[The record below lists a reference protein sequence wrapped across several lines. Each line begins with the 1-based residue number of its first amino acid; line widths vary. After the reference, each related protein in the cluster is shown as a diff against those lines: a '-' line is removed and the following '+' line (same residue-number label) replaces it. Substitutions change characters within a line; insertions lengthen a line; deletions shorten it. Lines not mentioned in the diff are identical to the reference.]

1 MGLFFS
7 SHPGDKELSMKPVI
21 PPSMVFAVLVL
32 VGPCIA
38 LAQTSGPSAFTKKKF
53 DSDSVPALQ
62 SGNAT
67 ATYPSAASSPGS
79 HVTWPSCSKQTA
91 LIAELEKTVAL
102 QVERIKELETAVKVA
117 GKAGAK

>member
-32 VGPCIA
+32 AGPCIA

-67 ATYPSAASSPGS
+67 ATYPSGAGNHTNWQP
-79 HVTWPSCSKQTA
+79 CSKQTT

-102 QVERIKELETAVKVA
+102 QGERIKELETAVKVA

>member
-1 MGLFFS
+1 
-7 SHPGDKELSMKPVI
+7 MKPVI
-21 PPSMVFAVLVL
+21 RSTMVFAVLAL
-32 VGPCIA
+32 VGPCIT
-38 LAQTSGPSAFTKKKF
+38 LAQTTGPSAFTKKKF

-91 LIAELEKTVAL
+91 LIAELEKTMAL
-102 QVERIKELETAVKVA
+102 QGKRIEELETAVKVA
-117 GKAGAK
+117 SKAGAR

>member
-1 MGLFFS
+1 
-7 SHPGDKELSMKPVI
+7 MKPVI

-67 ATYPSAASSPGS
+67 ASYPGAPGN
-79 HVTWPSCSKQTA
+79 HAPWPSCSKQTA
-91 LIAELEKTVAL
+91 LITELEKTVAL
-102 QVERIKELETAVKVA
+102 QGERIKELETAVKVA
-117 GKAGAK
+117 SKGGAK